1 MEKDLDKELYNKYL
15 KGQKEAFELLY
26 NKYKNKIQYFIFNI
40 VKDCEKA
47 EDITQDVFIYVLK
60 NKMKEGY
67 SFKNYIYLIARSR
80 AITYI
85 NTEKR
90 RSEITEKYLSNKDE
104 EIEKDVLEIVAKE
117 ENKKELLEAIN
128 MLDDKYKNAIYLV
141 KIEELSYKETAKI
154 LGKSVQNVKNLVHRG
169 KNELRKILIKK
180 GFREMNKVSKILII
194 MICTIVTISGIAYAA
209 RVIYKKYN
217 KVTFNP
223 TYQGTI
229 DENTKNNLW
238 IGTFDLVW
246 KEFEE
251 ILGRKIEFEEN
262 VEMANQ
268 LNESKF
274 SKEMLS
280 KEDYQIEVKEEKD
293 GGYNI
298 IATLNKD
305 LNFLVP
311 FDNLSDSYNKS
322 FGKGEE
328 NVKWFGINNAGADE
342 LRENVEV
349 LFYNK
354 PSNLQWFDTYG
365 KNKQDN
371 SKYDNT
377 FAVKLKT
384 KEGDEIIVYRTDDK
398 KTFDEYYEDV
408 KTKTNK
414 YTGKR
419 KLQKY
424 EEVIIPFVEV
434 DSTVSYDELKGK
446 TIKNTNGMY
455 ISVAVQNVKFN
466 LNEKGCNLSSEA
478 QTISTYLAEGD
489 RIFMFDDT
497 FIIFMKEKDSNNPYF
512 ALKVD
517 NDDILVKKD

>member
-15 KGQKEAFELLY
+15 NGEKEAFELLY
-26 NKYKNKIQYFIFNI
+26 NKYKSKIQYFIFNI
-40 VKDCEKA
+40 VKDYEKA
-47 EDITQDVFIYVLK
+47 EDITQEVFIYVLK
-60 NKMKEGY
+60 NKIKEGY
-67 SFKNYIYLIARSR
+67 TFKNYIYLIARSR
-80 AITYI
+80 AISYI

-90 RSEITEKYLSNKDE
+90 RDEITEKYLSNKDE
-104 EIEKDVLEIVAKE
+104 EVEKDVLEMVAKE
-117 ENKKELLEAIN
+117 ESKKELLEAIN
-128 MLDDKYKNAIYLV
+128 MLNDKYKNVIYLV

-154 LGKSVQNVKNLVHRG
+154 LGQSIQNVKNLVHRG

-180 GFREMNKVSKILII
+180 GFEEMNKVSKILII

-209 RVIYKKYN
+209 RSIYKKYN
-217 KVTFNP
+217 QVTFNP
-223 TYQGTI
+223 AYQGTI

-238 IGTFDLVW
+238 VGTFDLVW
-246 KEFEE
+246 KEFSE
-251 ILGRKIEFEEN
+251 ILGRKIELEEN

-274 SKEMLS
+274 SKEMIS
-280 KEDYQIEVKEEKD
+280 KEDYQIEVKEDKD
-293 GGYNI
+293 RRYDI

-311 FDNLSDSYNKS
+311 FDNLTDSYNKP
-322 FGKGEE
+322 FGKGKEDI
-328 NVKWFGINNAGADE
+328 KWFGINNTGTE
-342 LRENVEV
+342 KLKENVEV

-354 PSNLQWFDTYG
+354 PGNLQWFDTYG
-365 KNKQDN
+365 KKEQDN

-398 KTFDEYYEDV
+398 KTFDEYYNDI
-408 KTKTNK
+408 KIKTNK

-419 KLQKY
+419 KLQEY
-424 EEVIIPFVEV
+424 EEVIIPFVKV
-434 DSTVSYDELKGK
+434 DGTVSYDELKGK

-455 ISVAVQNVKFN
+455 ISVAVQNVKFD
-466 LNEKGCNLSSEA
+466 LNEKGCNLASES
-478 QTISTYLAEGD
+478 QMVPIYLAESD
-489 RIFMFDDT
+489 RSFLFDDT
-497 FIIFMKEKDSNNPYF
+497 FIIFMKEKDSDNPYF

-517 NDDILVKKD
+517 NDDILVKK